1 MYLMN
6 WHKTA
11 HAQGLCYNDKQC
23 ELGVEITH
31 RLHAIVRRTE
41 GLQFR
46 YRMSVHSGRVITDCY
61 RISVHT
67 GTVVTDCYRMS
78 VHTGTVVTDC
88 YRMSVHTRMQLLDD
102 FKERRGCGKLQEE
115 ALDLSLWR
123 TRSGRE
129 CRPLVTQTAE

>member
-1 MYLMN
+1 MN

-11 HAQGLCYNDKQC
+11 YAQGLCYNDKQC

-41 GLQFR
+41 DLQFR
-46 YRMSVHSGRVITDCY
+46 YRMSVHSGTDCYRISVHTGTVVTDCY

-88 YRMSVHTRMQLLDD
+88 YRMSVHTLL
-102 FKERRGCGKLQEE
+102 
-115 ALDLSLWR
+115 
-123 TRSGRE
+123 
-129 CRPLVTQTAE
+129 